1 MLNISDVTSVKEKPM
16 SRKKIEAV
24 LMFYS
29 LIFFLPQLLTA
40 GETPKIYSRGNI
52 LAAGNH
58 NSNMSSSDIT
68 LIVQIEADGE
78 IVLDE
83 GHNVKYVIPQ
93 NEMYDRISKVNKT

>member
-1 MLNISDVTSVKEKPM
+1 M
-16 SRKKIEAV
+16 SRKKIEVV

-40 GETPKIYSRGNI
+40 GETPKIYSKGNI

-58 NSNMSSSDIT
+58 NSNMGSSDIT

-83 GHNVKYVIPQ
+83 GHNVKYVVP
-93 NEMYDRISKVNKT
+93 

>member
-1 MLNISDVTSVKEKPM
+1 M
-16 SRKKIEAV
+16 SRKKREAA

-40 GETPKIYSRGNI
+40 GETPKIYSWGNI
-52 LAAGNH
+52 LAEGNH
-58 NSNMSSSDIT
+58 DSNMGSSHIT